1 MRCYSKYRALIN
13 EKNEMKKIVLILAF
27 IAANLGF
34 VKAQEGDEPK
44 AEKIQALKIAF
55 ITQKLGLSST
65 EAQRFW
71 PVYDRYEIEMRQA
84 LKDNQSDVIDNDERI
99 LNIRKR
105 YRSEFSN
112 VLGQDRVNTLF
123 RSENEFR
130 GVLMRRL
137 KNRQQQRPM
146 ERPHER
152 PMWKRR

>member
-1 MRCYSKYRALIN
+1 
-13 EKNEMKKIVLILAF
+13 MKKILLILAF
-27 IAANLGF
+27 VAANLGF
-34 VKAQEGDEPK
+34 VKAQDGDDPRG
-44 AEKIQALKIAF
+44 EKIQSLKIAF
-55 ITQKLGLSST
+55 ITQKLGLSAS

-71 PVYDRYEIEMRQA
+71 PVYNRYEVEMRQA
-84 LKDNQSDVIDNDERI
+84 LRDNQSDVIDNDERI

-105 YRSEFSN
+105 YRGEFAN

-130 GVLMRRL
+130 GVLMRKL
-137 KNRQQQRPM
+137 KNRQQQRPI